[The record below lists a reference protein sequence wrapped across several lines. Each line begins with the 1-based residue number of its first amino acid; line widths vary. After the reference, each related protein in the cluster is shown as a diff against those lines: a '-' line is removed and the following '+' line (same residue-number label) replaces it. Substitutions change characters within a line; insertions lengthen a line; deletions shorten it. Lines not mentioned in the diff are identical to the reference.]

1 MNKLTDFQKRMFVLG
16 VGLLMV
22 LIGVCQALFK
32 IEFLIKNQ
40 KIINEGTTILMLIAA
55 VLIFSIKRKPK
66 QEPTDQSK
74 REEQVKPEEIEE
86 NQSEKTK

>member
-22 LIGVCQALFK
+22 LIGVGQALFK

-40 KIINEGTTILMLIAA
+40 MIINEGTTILMLIAA
-55 VLIFSIKRKPK
+55 VLLFSIKRKPK
-66 QEPTDQSK
+66 QEPTDQNK
-74 REEQVKPEEIEE
+74 MTDQIRPEEVKE